1 MRLMLVS
8 AFCESTEMHQLLKDL
23 AQSIP
28 STVLSEWWERG
39 ANQKN
44 KAEAFCS
51 ESVMSAIKDL
61 SNRH

>member
-1 MRLMLVS
+1 MRLMLFS
-8 AFCESTEMHQLLKDL
+8 AFCDTTEMHQLLKDL
-23 AQSIP
+23 AQSFP

-44 KAEAFCS
+44 KAKAFCS

>member
-51 ESVMSAIKDL
+51 ESAIKDL